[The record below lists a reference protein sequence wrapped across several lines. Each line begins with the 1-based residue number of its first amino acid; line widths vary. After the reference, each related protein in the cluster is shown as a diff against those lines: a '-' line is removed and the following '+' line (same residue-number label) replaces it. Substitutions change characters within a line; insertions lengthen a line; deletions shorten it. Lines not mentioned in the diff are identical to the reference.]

1 MKLHNDRN
9 QENRADIIDLRLAA
23 RLRSIADSQRAPRHL
38 RERIYAGIAAESSA
52 ERRQQF
58 RWALVGSGAGGA
70 FFAAAAAFAIWLAV
84 PAAQPPL
91 QVESWVDIALNRV
104 TGGAM
109 MQTDEPESLRSW
121 LESQVDYEVDVPD
134 IPDAVLRGGRL
145 AYVGGIRGAA
155 VEYDVHGQHLVY
167 LMVPHGSVMD
177 MLASQG
183 DTVLTWSSR
192 GYQIVMWK
200 QGSGTRALLG
210 PLPQKELY
218 QIADHCRRTMT

>member
-38 RERIYAGIAAESSA
+38 RERIYAGIAAEASA

-70 FFAAAAAFAIWLAV
+70 FLAAAAAFAIWLAV
-84 PAAQPPL
+84 PTARPPL
-91 QVESWVDIALNRV
+91 QAESWVDIALNRV

-109 MQTDEPESLRSW
+109 MQTDEPESLRFW

-167 LMVPHGSVMD
+167 LMVPQGSVMD

-183 DTVLTWSSR
+183 DTMLTWSAR
-192 GYQIVMWK
+192 GYQIVMWT
-200 QGSGTRALLG
+200 QGRGTRALLG
-210 PLPQKELY
+210 PLPHTEL
-218 QIADHCRRTMT
+218 

>member
-70 FFAAAAAFAIWLAV
+70 FLAAAAAFAIWLAV
-84 PAAQPPL
+84 PTARPPL
-91 QVESWVDIALNRV
+91 QAESWVDIALNRV

-109 MQTDEPESLRSW
+109 MQTDEPESLRFW

-167 LMVPHGSVMD
+167 LMVPQGSVMD

-183 DTVLTWSSR
+183 DTVVTWSSR

-200 QGSGTRALLG
+200 QGGGTRALVG
-210 PLPQKELY
+210 SLPQEELY
-218 QIADHCRRTMT
+218 HIADHCRTTMA